1 MSKLIDLHMD
11 WETFNKLP
19 ALEQSGAAN
28 IYEGIFLK
36 KISNV
41 DLNTLSFLSKVSIW
55 DAWLSPAC
63 TSAGGSNTAFKCNQR
78 YPSGSK

>member
-55 DAWLSPAC
+55 DAWLGPPLQVD
-63 TSAGGSNTAFKCNQR
+63 TTQLLQFNQI
-78 YPSGSK
+78 YPSGSE